1 VHQSN
6 WCYLAFL
13 THQGRSNNGADFI
26 LIGTNRLIDLGGGAF
41 YLGDSCSTSH

>member
-26 LIGTNRLIDLGGGAF
+26 LIEPNRLIDLGDGAF
-41 YLGDSCSTSH
+41 YLGDSYSTSH